1 MNTHPIG
8 NFPTPKATW
17 TPRRGRPIRTSLDL
31 LTALAVIA
39 GVAAA
44 LFLFL

>member
-1 MNTHPIG
+1 MNTQPIV
-8 NFPTPKATW
+8 NFPAPKATW
-17 TPRRGRPIRTSLDL
+17 IPRRGRPIRTSLDL
-31 LTALAVIA
+31 LTALAVIV